1 MQAYKGRD
9 EEYKLFWPQQSEF
22 VRMAA
27 KFGATIVPFAAIG
40 LDDSFNM
47 VLDGSDIRNIPVVGD
62 AIASRAAKL
71 PQARRCEAKTYLIL
85 EIFVNFCVESKSMK
99 PYISMQQFHQF
110 LYIPLGHDHRL
121 LGRH

>member
-47 VLDGSDIRNIPVVGD
+47 VLDASDIRNIPVVGD

-71 PQARRCEAKTYLIL
+71 PQARRCGAETYLIC
-85 EIFVNFCVESKSMK
+85 EIVVIFFCGEEYRKTSHIHAANPSIFVHLSRS
-99 PYISMQQFHQF
+99 
-110 LYIPLGHDHRL
+110 
-121 LGRH
+121 